1 MVELQPTKGSQRIM
15 TFQSCPRGSFAMNCA
30 IVGRRGGGTAALGAA
45 CVAFACMCLSCGAG
59 TTAQQRKALT
69 YILTLSP
76 ANISFGNVGLDTS
89 SSQPVTLTNSGTA
102 PIEVTSAT
110 LTGAGFGITGASLPL
125 YLPAGQQVTFNV
137 TFTPTTA
144 TTVAGNLSVLSD
156 AGNSPATMALSGTG
170 AAPVLSATLTS
181 ISFGNVILGTTG
193 TQILGLTNTGT
204 VSALVS
210 QATAAGAG
218 FSTQGLTLPL
228 TINPGSTFNFT
239 VAFAP
244 TVSGSVSGSL
254 TLVSNATNSPIT
266 VPLSGTGGTALL
278 SASPT
283 QINFGNVTLSTSSS
297 QTVTLTNTGTFN
309 VTVSQAS
316 VTGTGFSITGL
327 QLPLTLTAGQS
338 AGFNVVFTP
347 ASAGNI
353 AGNLSVVSN
362 ATNSPAVIPVSG
374 TGVSGGIITITPSP
388 TVSFGN
394 VMLGSSSTLPV
405 MVSNTGSATVT
416 ISQAVA
422 APSVFTLAPVSLP
435 LILTAGQSANLSVTY
450 TPTAP
455 AGVTGSLTI
464 TSDATNSP
472 TSISL
477 TGSSHSVDLAWTAST
492 SQNVIGYN
500 IYRGTTT
507 GGPYPTK
514 VNSAL
519 VSATTFTDWTVLPGV
534 TYFYVATAVDSS
546 QNESVYSNESN
557 PAAVPTP

>member
-1 MVELQPTKGSQRIM
+1 
-15 TFQSCPRGSFAMNCA
+15 
-30 IVGRRGGGTAALGAA
+30 
-45 CVAFACMCLSCGAG
+45 MCLSCGAG
-59 TTAQQRKALT
+59 TTTQQQKALT
-69 YILTLSP
+69 YILALSP
-76 ANISFGNVGLDTS
+76 ANISFGNVGLGTTS
-89 SSQPVTLTNSGTA
+89 SQSVTLTNSGTA

-110 LTGAGFGITGASLPL
+110 LTGAGFGITGVSLPL
-125 YLPAGQQVTFNV
+125 YLPAGQSVSFNV
-137 TFTPTTA
+137 TFIPTTA

-210 QATAAGAG
+210 QATAVGAG

-254 TLVSNATNSPIT
+254 TLVSNATNSPLT
-266 VPLSGTGGTALL
+266 LPLSGTGGTALL

-338 AGFNVVFTP
+338 AGFNAVFTP
-347 ASAGNI
+347 ASTGNI
-353 AGNLSVVSN
+353 AGNLTVVSN
-362 ATNSPAVIPVSG
+362 ATNSPAIVPVSG

-405 MVSNTGSATVT
+405 MVSNTGSSTVT

-422 APSVFTLAPVSLP
+422 APSDFTLAPVSLP
-435 LILTAGQSANLSVTY
+435 LTLTAGQSANLSVTY

-472 TSISL
+472 TSTTL

-492 SQNVIGYN
+492 SSNVIGYN

-519 VSATTFTDWTVLPGV
+519 VPATTFTDWTVLSGV